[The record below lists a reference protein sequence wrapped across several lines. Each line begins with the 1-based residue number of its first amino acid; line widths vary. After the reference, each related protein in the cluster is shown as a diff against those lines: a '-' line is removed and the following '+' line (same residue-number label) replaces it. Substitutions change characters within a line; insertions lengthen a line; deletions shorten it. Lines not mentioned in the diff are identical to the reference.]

1 MEIRRNLPKVPEFNK
16 AELTNQPKVGEAEE
30 MQSTSQNQ
38 GETERNNIIVTF
50 EYDNPS
56 HTGKPRVKIT
66 DDGKEEVT
74 VARTD
79 LETESIKRVEIT
91 TLKETTFYINISRIF
106 SNFNLTITKAAHSAA
121 FVNIINIIK
130 H

>member
-1 MEIRRNLPKVPEFNK
+1 MEIRRNIPKVPEFNK

-50 EYDNPS
+50 LYDDPS

-66 DDGKEEVT
+66 DDGKKEVT
-74 VARTD
+74 VVRTD
-79 LETESIKRVEIT
+79 LETESIKKVQNDNVE
-91 TLKETTFYINISRIF
+91 RD
-106 SNFNLTITKAAHSAA
+106 NFLH
-121 FVNIINIIK
+121 
-130 H
+130 

>member
-1 MEIRRNLPKVPEFNK
+1 MEIRRNLQKVPEFNK

-50 EYDNPS
+50 VYDDPS
-56 HTGKPRVKIT
+56 HTGKPRVIIT

-74 VARTD
+74 VVRTTD
-79 LETESIKRVEIT
+79 LEKKSIKRVKNDNVERDDF
-91 TLKETTFYINISRIF
+91 L
-106 SNFNLTITKAAHSAA
+106 HQ
-121 FVNIINIIK
+121 
-130 H
+130 HQ